1 MPDRRSIIYWDACVF
16 LEYIN
21 GMGERVPILEALLN
35 SSASDSGAVKIHTS
49 SLSIVEVS
57 FAASEREQQALDP
70 EVERRIDNLWA
81 DSGAI
86 VPVEYHDII
95 GREARRLIRD
105 AIPMGWRLRPQDAV
119 HLATAQ
125 WLSSAGINVEEFHTY
140 DKALYKYADIV
151 GFKILEP
158 YTPWCGGIRTATAS
172 RCSTCSNFCLS
183 PNPKIHPPT
192 PLTTRVTLGQPVK
205 NLCS

>member
-70 EVERRIDNLWA
+70 EVEWRIDNLWA

-151 GFKILEP
+151 GFKILDR
-158 YTPWCGGIRTATAS
+158 IRLN
-172 RCSTCSNFCLS
+172 RTCSNFCLS
-183 PNPKIHPPT
+183 PNPKIPSPT